1 MTTQTDRIERIPRRG
16 DAVLGDEA
24 VLRVSRAGLKAS
36 PPVVTF
42 IGRVDCGGCQQR
54 MLWPA

>member
-1 MTTQTDRIERIPRRG
+1 MTIQTDRIERIPHRT
-16 DAVLGDEA
+16 DAVLDDHV
-24 VLRVSRAGLKAS
+24 VLRVSRAGLKAT

-42 IGRVDCGGCQQR
+42 TGRLDCMACQQR

>member
-1 MTTQTDRIERIPRRG
+1 MTIRTERIERIPHRT
-16 DAVLGDEA
+16 DAVLDEQV
-24 VLRVSRAGLKAS
+24 VLRVSRAALKAT

-42 IGRVDCGGCQQR
+42 IGRVDCGACQQR